1 MIQKQPNSHLCFICG
16 LENPFGLHLHFYDNG
31 DDEVWA
37 DVTIGQNHQGFPG
50 VAHGGVVAAILDEA
64 GGRVMMTRNGQRMG
78 MTAKLDVR
86 YRQPVPLDTP
96 LRVVGRRIKDRGRLV
111 SAHAE
116 LRTPAGQVLAE
127 AEVLSAEIDLTQ
139 LAMDDLDRAGWRV
152 YPDSGPAA

>member
-1 MIQKQPNSHLCFICG
+1 MVYRQPNSHLCFICG

-64 GGRVMMTRNGQRMG
+64 GGRVMMTRDGQRMG
-78 MTAKLDVR
+78 MTAKLDIR

-96 LRVVGRRIKDRGRLV
+96 LRVVGRRVKDRGRLV

-116 LRTPAGQVLAE
+116 LRNAAGQVLAE
-127 AEVLSAEIDLTQ
+127 AEVLSAEINLTQ
-139 LAMDDLDRAGWRV
+139 LALDDLDRAGWRV
-152 YPDSGPAA
+152 YPDPPA